1 MDDFLLFFFL
11 VVVSLLILPTNNKLF
26 QSLKHQE
33 GNLKVWLFIKI
44 GYYILPNP
52 PTTLIPGATNF
63 QLLRVIA
70 DKLYYNVT
78 DVRTRDDTLVKV
90 KLMIFFELEVK
101 LIP

>member
-1 MDDFLLFFFL
+1 M
-11 VVVSLLILPTNNKLF
+11 SLLILPTNNKLF

-44 GYYILPNP
+44 DYYILPNP

-78 DVRTRDDTLVKV
+78 DVRTRDDTLVRHRS
-90 KLMIFFELEVK
+90 IFFV
-101 LIP
+101 